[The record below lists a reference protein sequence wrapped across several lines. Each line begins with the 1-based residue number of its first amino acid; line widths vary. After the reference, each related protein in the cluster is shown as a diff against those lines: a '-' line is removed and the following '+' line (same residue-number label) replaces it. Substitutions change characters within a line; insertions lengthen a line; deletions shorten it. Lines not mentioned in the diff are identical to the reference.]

1 MDPTAA
7 LRLALDPSGIL
18 EAQDITPDPWQR
30 DLLAS
35 SGKQVLL
42 NCSRQSGKST
52 VVSALA
58 LHTALFQPGSLTLLL
73 CLAQR
78 QSGELFRKV
87 MHAYNAMKR
96 PLPTVGETQ
105 LKMELTNG
113 SRIICLPGR
122 EETIRSFSSVALL
135 VIDEASRV
143 PDDLYRSVR
152 PMLAVSRG
160 RLIALSTPYGQ
171 QGWFWKE
178 WTDGLGWDKIK
189 IPWKQCPRITNDFIL
204 SERLSLGDS
213 WVAQEYECSFEA
225 LEGLVFPDFEQRC
238 GTICVAPLGKKVG
251 GIDFGFRNPFAAIWG
266 TLRDDVLWIDGEPR
280 PRRACLGGAQVR
292 HQIVSGFTACPPPS
306 LPRWTA
312 GYSGSTPSRGSLFT
326 AP

>member
-1 MDPTAA
+1 
-7 LRLALDPSGIL
+7 
-18 EAQDITPDPWQR
+18 
-30 DLLAS
+30 
-35 SGKQVLL
+35 
-42 NCSRQSGKST
+42 
-52 VVSALA
+52 
-58 LHTALFQPGSLTLLL
+58 
-73 CLAQR
+73 
-78 QSGELFRKV
+78 
-87 MHAYNAMKR
+87 MHAYNAIKR

-113 SRIICLPGR
+113 SRIVCLPGR

-178 WTDGLGWDKIK
+178 WTDGLGQDKIK
-189 IPWKQCPRITNDFIL
+189 IPWQQCPRITNDFIL

-238 GTICVAPLGKKVG
+238 GIPARRDPARQESR
-251 GIDFGFRNPFAAIWG
+251 RNR
-266 TLRDDVLWIDGEPR
+266 LRL
-280 PRRACLGGAQVR
+280 
-292 HQIVSGFTACPPPS
+292 
-306 LPRWTA
+306 
-312 GYSGSTPSRGSLFT
+312 
-326 AP
+326 